1 MSLPQPPE
9 NTLVWLDPKNPWYN
23 AKVGERAW
31 TVLKAKLTGGEAFGT
46 EYSSFVYLSSAD
58 ADKLIANLKKDPR
71 GYPQFNQ
78 GGGGAKLYE
87 NMQKYQ
93 EWLVEEYLEKPFRKQ
108 RDDKIE
114 DAAIESRMKEIEA
127 SRQKSKEEKAKS
139 FISKSTSFRPGKKIS
154 AKVSIVSGLMPK
166 RAVPKELLDD
176 ISKPTNEPESGGDE
190 RIAAPKRVVSSLG
203 RLSFDLIQVSNNLD
217 AVVEVIENDYKNT
230 RTTNKKELEEY
241 KKRVANRGRILG
253 KKDLGDNKVD
263 LMGLVKR
270 YVGGFFSG
278 TGGAIRGLAM
288 FNLLQGL
295 LSGDPSKI
303 IGPLLGIG
311 ATYIP
316 AIGMGLGAIIG
327 KSLLGNLFGAGQPNA
342 RKVGPPIPGKNVPRG
357 KGFGKFALLAG
368 AGLSLASIFSG
379 SNGEDDQKD
388 RLDDLTE
395 QQKGSVSSDNLV
407 PIPQDDLK
415 RFEALNKKFEKA
427 LDFLMGNKSNSVA
440 PSAGAVRPAPDVLPL
455 NDPTIPSGSLLATGA
470 KTSYYDPSLGG
481 INASGAKTADGLP
494 ATSSGEGYRP
504 NEFTA
509 AAFPELLAKLPPSMT
524 AAAPGFR
531 GGRTVKSPFNLLVTN
546 PDGKQAII
554 KINDVGPGVAGH
566 ASNHMLDLSVA
577 AKNYLGTGGGN
588 SIAMA
593 PAGSSPGPL
602 SASSLIPTPTPTPVQ
617 RTRNIPPPASFS
629 ANILPIVIPQ
639 KDAPQTVA
647 SSKGSNNTVPA
658 FSTSYSENFLV
669 MYSKLTYQIV

>member
-1 MSLPQPPE
+1 
-9 NTLVWLDPKNPWYN
+9 
-23 AKVGERAW
+23 
-31 TVLKAKLTGGEAFGT
+31 
-46 EYSSFVYLSSAD
+46 
-58 ADKLIANLKKDPR
+58 
-71 GYPQFNQ
+71 
-78 GGGGAKLYE
+78 
-87 NMQKYQ
+87 
-93 EWLVEEYLEKPFRKQ
+93 
-108 RDDKIE
+108 
-114 DAAIESRMKEIEA
+114 MKEIDSE
-127 SRQKSKEEKAKS
+127 RQKSKEEKAKS

-166 RAVPKELLDD
+166 RAVSKELLDN
-176 ISKPTNEPESGGDE
+176 ISKPANEPESGGDE

-316 AIGMGLGAIIG
+316 AIGMGLGAIIA

-342 RKVGPPIPGKNVPRG
+342 RKVGPPVPGKNVPRG

-427 LDFLMGNKSNSVA
+427 LDFLMGKQKDQDKGTPTGAGNARPAQILPPQGNPTQLNSGQYKDIINQASQVSGIPASQIAAMGKIESAFDPNAKSKSGALGIMQMMPDTFAEQYKKYGNQYNLKNDIKDPQANIILGSLYMKDLLNGQAKGNVEQMVKMYNAGPAGNLSAAEPMEHWTKFKSALKDFANLESGLGGMNSV
-440 PSAGAVRPAPDVLPL
+440 PSAPLLP
-455 NDPTIPSGSLLATGA
+455 T
-470 KTSYYDPSLGG
+470 
-481 INASGAKTADGLP
+481 
-494 ATSSGEGYRP
+494 
-504 NEFTA
+504 
-509 AAFPELLAKLPPSMT
+509 
-524 AAAPGFR
+524 
-531 GGRTVKSPFNLLVTN
+531 
-546 PDGKQAII
+546 
-554 KINDVGPGVAGH
+554 
-566 ASNHMLDLSVA
+566 
-577 AKNYLGTGGGN
+577 
-588 SIAMA
+588 
-593 PAGSSPGPL
+593 
-602 SASSLIPTPTPTPVQ
+602 PTPTPTPVQ
-617 RTRNIPPPASFS
+617 RTRNIPPPASFA

-647 SSKGSNNTVPA
+647 SAKGSNNTVPA